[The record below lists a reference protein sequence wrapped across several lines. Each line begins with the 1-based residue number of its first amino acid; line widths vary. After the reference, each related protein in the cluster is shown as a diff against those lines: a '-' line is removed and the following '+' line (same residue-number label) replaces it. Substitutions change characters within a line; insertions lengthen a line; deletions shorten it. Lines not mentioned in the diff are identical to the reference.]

1 MRKRPVNSGAACF
14 AASLNR
20 RASRAKGHTMSVY
33 ADAAIDRLVKIDENH
48 AEFVRSLVMCHKPR
62 RVLEFGFGAGEATR
76 AILAGLQYNRQ
87 GFEYTLVDNWFDFG
101 GVPPSAARALAD
113 QGVGFV
119 AASEHD
125 FVAASRSSY
134 DFIFSDADHHN
145 TQEWFDVVYERM
157 VARGGVLIYHDVTN
171 SAGFP
176 NLLRI
181 YEDVLS
187 NGYHH
192 ILLNRNSAPAERC
205 DRGLLVI
212 FKH

>member
-1 MRKRPVNSGAACF
+1 
-14 AASLNR
+14 
-20 RASRAKGHTMSVY
+20 MSVY
-33 ADAAIDRLVKIDENH
+33 ADAAIDRLVKIDDNH
-48 AEFVRSLVMCHKPR
+48 AEFVRALVVCNKPR

-76 AILAGLQYNRQ
+76 AILGGLAYNRQ
-87 GFEYTLVDNWFDFG
+87 AFEYTLVDNWLDFG
-101 GVPPSAARALAD
+101 GVPPPPAGALVA
-113 QGVGFV
+113 QGVNLV
-119 AASEHD
+119 TSSERD
-125 FVAASRSSY
+125 FVQTCQTSF
-134 DFIFSDADHHN
+134 DFVFSDADHHHA
-145 TQEWFDVVYERM
+145 QEWCDQVYGRM

-181 YEDVLS
+181 YRDVLA

-192 ILLNRNSAPAERC
+192 VLFNRNSTPEERC